1 MVRALFFLTLL
12 ASSIASAQVYRTTDS
27 NGNVIFTDKPP
38 PGGAEEVKLNP
49 TNTTPGTEMRAAPEP
64 VAEDDEE
71 ESDEEI
77 EYSIRISAPAD
88 GSTIPMGIGSFRVIA
103 AVSPSL
109 EEGETLQLIM
119 NGSNH
124 GEPQTQNSWALEN
137 ARRGEH
143 SIVVARYN
151 SDGDVLATSEESRI
165 LVLRPIGAR

>member
-1 MVRALFFLTLL
+1 MVRALFVLTLL

-27 NGNVIFTDKPP
+27 EGNVIFTDTPP

-49 TNTTPGTEMRAAPEP
+49 TNTTPATTIAPPPEP
-64 VAEDDEE
+64 VVE
-71 ESDEEI
+71 ESGEESEEEI

-88 GSTIPMGIGSFRVIA
+88 GSTIPMGIGSFTVIA
-103 AVSPSL
+103 AVSPGL

-119 NGSNH
+119 NGSNY

-137 ARRGEH
+137 TRRGEH

-151 SDGDVLATSEESRI
+151 SDGEVLATSEESRI
-165 LVLRPIGAR
+165 LVLRPIGPR